1 MLGVSRASITRKLKH
16 VADDLKRL
24 RADLLVA
31 EEQVAHFVSEA
42 DDARLRAMVSETPL
56 ADAEAREALRH
67 AEAQRQAQTNLLRS
81 IADLEREQD
90 SLLDRMSA
98 ETS

>member
-16 VADDLKRL
+16 VSADLKRL

-31 EEQVAHFVSEA
+31 EEQVAHFVGEA

-56 ADAEAREALRH
+56 ADAEAREAMRH
-67 AEAQRQAQTNLLRS
+67 AEAQRQARTNLLRS

>member
-1 MLGVSRASITRKLKH
+1 MSRASITRKLKH
-16 VADDLKRL
+16 VSDDLKRL

-31 EEQVAHFVSEA
+31 EEQVAHFESEA
-42 DDARLRAMVSETPL
+42 DDARMRAIVSETPL
-56 ADAEAREALRH
+56 ADAEAREAQRH
-67 AEAQRQAQTNLLRS
+67 AEAQRQARTNLLRS